1 MQNKD
6 QQLIWESYIRERA
19 TGVRPG
25 VVATDVVNPLDNT
38 RDDPDKGRIVGVRD
52 SHPGIEKHIYVFK
65 DKLTELGFTGQYG
78 PLMDKEVNSQAG
90 KVIPSQA
97 LQLGNMWRYT
107 KTYDPPKVQG
117 FPGDGTYKEAAG
129 FITVTIA
136 VVQEELESVWPPDA
150 PEGRKDSKEYFR
162 TVIAKR
168 KALRDVCYLSAHATN
183 PMNRPETCI
192 PIHGDEEQ
200 WDIEGHVLYDGTG
213 GQLINNVYK
222 SVVQWDKAITKGC
235 PHLGEPIPD
244 GIERPEAGVFG
255 T

>member
-78 PLMDKEVNSQAG
+78 PLMDK
-90 KVIPSQA
+90 
-97 LQLGNMWRYT
+97 
-107 KTYDPPKVQG
+107 
-117 FPGDGTYKEAAG
+117 
-129 FITVTIA
+129 
-136 VVQEELESVWPPDA
+136 
-150 PEGRKDSKEYFR
+150 DSKEYFR

-192 PIHGDEEQ
+192 PIHDDEEQ

-244 GIERPEAGVFG
+244 GIERTEAGVFG